1 MNEKTSVS
9 IGTFVCMSALGC
21 MRKCR
26 HYCKCECISAYVRDQ
41 TCGWSSIKGVVTVQ
55 RPSEV
60 VNVSA
65 IMAYLPHKKHS

>member
-1 MNEKTSVS
+1 MNEKASVS
-9 IGTFVCMSALGC
+9 IRKFVCVSGLGC
-21 MRKCR
+21 MGKCR
-26 HYCKCECISAYVRDQ
+26 QDCKRECISAYVRDQ

-65 IMAYLPHKKHS
+65 IMAYLPH

>member
-1 MNEKTSVS
+1 MNEEASVS
-9 IGTFVCMSALGC
+9 IRKVVCMSGLGC

-26 HYCKCECISAYVRDQ
+26 HYCKCECISSYVRDH

-55 RPSEV
+55 RPSED
-60 VNVSA
+60 VNVSV